1 MSAINRNHQ
10 NPATPGI
17 VFLAVVGCLAVFFF
31 GAFPAGEAAAG
42 HPYEWTAVE
51 TTLNRLI
58 ALFAAERSGWTV
70 AHTNAVLVWF
80 GFPAAIII
88 VLLSVRALF
97 RPRRQEID
105 KAARFMGR
113 GRQIQPLLGHSVKK
127 KAKRLGVKGTMHPG
141 ILLARLVL
149 TGERLYASFED
160 TCVDIWGS
168 RAGKSSTRAI
178 PVILTAP
185 GAVLATS
192 NKPDLVSVCAKVRAL
207 AGRVWVFDPQGICG
221 RVVPKVFFN
230 PLASVTEIEDARDLA
245 SIFEETTAEKD
256 AKKDG
261 FFNPAAKD
269 LITDLVFAAALE
281 GRYLDTVFNW
291 IFRPNDDEAVQLL
304 MKHGHASIAARVKDV
319 QELTE
324 KTRGGVYKQAAQMIS
339 FLESRGLMQW
349 ITPGDGRTEFNPSR
363 FVTSKDTLFLLSQEG
378 AGSAGP
384 IIAALTKA
392 VFDTGEREA
401 AANGTGRLPV
411 PLLAVLDEAAN
422 ICRIRSLPEK
432 YSHYGSKGILPM
444 VLLQSYEQ
452 GEEVWGEY
460 GMALMWSVANV
471 RIYGGNAVSRKF
483 LGDLEQLVG
492 EYIYREEEKSYGT
505 NGVTKSVRS
514 HSESILSIADLAS
527 VPGDRMIIIAGQSR
541 ATLARTLPWHKDR
554 KLRLAVKNAGKGPE
568 NRRPA
573 LRSRIKPGITGIA
586 RSLQRK
592 EPI

>member
-1 MSAINRNHQ
+1 MSAVTRNHK
-10 NPATPGI
+10 NPIMPGI
-17 VFLAVVGCLAVFFF
+17 TFLAFIGLLAVFYF
-31 GAFPAGEAAAG
+31 GAFPAGEAATG
-42 HPYEWTAVE
+42 HRYEWTAAQ
-51 TTLNRLI
+51 TTFN
-58 ALFAAERSGWTV
+58 ALVAVAMGQSQWTE
-70 AHTNAVLVWF
+70 AHTHAVLVWV
-80 GFPAAIII
+80 GVPVALTI
-88 VLLSVRALF
+88 VLLSVRALL

-113 GRQIQPLLGHSVKK
+113 GRQIEPLRKRSVMK
-127 KAKRLGVKGTMHPG
+127 KAKRLGVKDTLHPG
-141 ILLARLVL
+141 ILLARLVI

-192 NKPDLVSVCAKVRAL
+192 NKPDLVTVCAKVRA
-207 AGRVWVFDPQGICG
+207 RVGKVWLFDPQGICG

-230 PLASVTEIEDARDLA
+230 PLASVARIEDARDLA

-269 LITDLVFAAALE
+269 LITDLMFAAALE
-281 GRYLDTVFNW
+281 GRYLDTVFTW
-291 IFRPNDDEAVQLL
+291 IFRPNDDEPVQLL
-304 MKHGHASIAARVKDV
+304 MKHGHPSIAARVKDV

-324 KTRGGVYKQAAQMIS
+324 KTRGGVYKQAGLMIG
-339 FLESRGLMQW
+339 FLESRGLLEW
-349 ITPGDGRTEFNPSR
+349 ITPGEGRTEFDPSR
-363 FVTSKDTLFLLSQEG
+363 FVISKDTLFLLSQEG
-378 AGSAGP
+378 SGSAGP
-384 IIAALTKA
+384 VIAALTKA
-392 VFDTGEREA
+392 VFDAGEREA
-401 AANGTGRLPV
+401 AANGKGRLPV

-422 ICRIRSLPEK
+422 ICRIKSLPDK

-492 EYIYREEEKSYGT
+492 DYIYREEEKSYGT
-505 NGVTKSVRS
+505 NGVTKGVRS

-527 VPGDRMIIIAGQSR
+527 VPGDRMIIVAGQSR
-541 ATLARTLPWHKDR
+541 ATLARTIPWHKDR
-554 KLRLAVKNAGKGPE
+554 KLRRAVKNAEKGPATRKPE
-568 NRRPA
+568 PTKKVSVGAVRP
-573 LRSRIKPGITGIA
+573 
-586 RSLQRK
+586 LQGK
-592 EPI
+592 ESI

>member
-1 MSAINRNHQ
+1 MSAVTRNHR
-10 NPATPGI
+10 NPVAPGTM
-17 VFLAVVGCLAVFFF
+17 FLVLAGSVALFFF
-31 GAFPAGEAAAG
+31 GAFPAGEAAVG
-42 HPYEWTAVE
+42 HGYDWTAAQ
-51 TTLNRLI
+51 TTLDRLI
-58 ALFAAERSGWTV
+58 ALFLGQGSWTE
-70 AHTNAVLVWF
+70 AHTNTVLVWF
-80 GFPAAIII
+80 GMPVAAA
-88 VLLSVRALF
+88 VLVLMGQAVL

-113 GRQIQPLLGHSVKK
+113 GRQIEPLRKGSVKK
-127 KAKRLGVKGTMHPG
+127 KAKRLGVQGTRHPG
-141 ILLARLVL
+141 ILLARLVAG
-149 TGERLYASFED
+149 GERLYASFED

-207 AGRVWVFDPQGICG
+207 VGKVWTFDPQGICG
-221 RVVPKVFFN
+221 PVIPKIFFN
-230 PLASVTEIEDARDLA
+230 PLTSVKVIEDARDLA
-245 SIFEETTAEKD
+245 GIFEETTADTD
-256 AKKDG
+256 AKKDA
-261 FFNPAAKD
+261 FFNPAGKT
-269 LITDLVFAAALE
+269 LITDLMFAAALA
-281 GRYLDTVFNW
+281 GRYLDAVFNW
-291 IFRPNDDEAVQLL
+291 INRPNDDEPVQLL
-304 MKHGHASIAARVKDV
+304 MKHGHTSIAARVKDV

-324 KTRGGVYKQAAQMIS
+324 KTRGGIYKEAARMVE
-339 FLESRGLMQW
+339 FLESTGLLQW
-349 ITPGDGRTEFNPSR
+349 ITPGEGRTEFNPAE
-363 FVTSKDTLFLLSQEG
+363 FVNSKDTLFLLSQEG
-378 AGSAGP
+378 TGSAGP

-392 VFDTGEREA
+392 VFDAGEREA
-401 AANGTGRLPV
+401 AQHKSGRLPV
-411 PLLAVLDEAAN
+411 PLIAVLDEAAN

-471 RIYGGNAVSRKF
+471 RIYGGNAVSSKF

-505 NGVTKSVRS
+505 NGVSKSVRT

-527 VPGDRMIIIAGQSR
+527 VPGDRMIILAGQSR

-554 KLRLAVKNAGKGPE
+554 KLRRAVKNANRGPGK
-568 NRRPA
+568 RRPK
-573 LRSRIKPGITGIA
+573 LKPRNTGIS
-586 RSLQRK
+586 RSLKRK
-592 EPI
+592 DTI

>member
-1 MSAINRNHQ
+1 MSAVTRHHK

-17 VFLAVVGCLAVFFF
+17 MFLVFLGLLGVFFF

-42 HPYEWTAVE
+42 HRYDWTAVQ
-51 TTLNRLI
+51 TTLDRMVAVFL
-58 ALFAAERSGWTV
+58 GQGQWTE
-70 AHTNAVLVWF
+70 AHTHAVLVWF
-80 GFPAAIII
+80 GFPVAVII
-88 VLLSVRALF
+88 VLLSVRAIL

-113 GRQIQPLLGHSVKK
+113 GRQIEPLRKHSVRK
-127 KAKRLGVKGTMHPG
+127 KAKRLGVKGTTHPG
-141 ILLARLVL
+141 ILLAALVAS
-149 TGERLYASFED
+149 GERLYASFED

-207 AGRVWVFDPQGICG
+207 AGKVWIFDPQGICG

-269 LITDLVFAAALE
+269 LITDLMFAAAVE

-291 IFRPNDDEAVQLL
+291 IFRPNDDEPVQLL
-304 MKHGHASIAARVKDV
+304 MKHGHSSIAARVKDV

-324 KTRGGVYKQAAQMIS
+324 KTRGGVYKQAGLMIG
-339 FLESRGLMQW
+339 FLESRGLLEW
-349 ITPGDGRTEFNPSR
+349 ITPGDGRTEFNPGK

-392 VFDTGEREA
+392 VFDAGEREA
-401 AANGTGRLPV
+401 ARHSSGRLPV
-411 PLLAVLDEAAN
+411 PLIAVLDEAAN

-492 EYIYREEEKSYGT
+492 DYIYREEEKSYGT
-505 NGVTKSVRS
+505 NGVTKSIRS

-554 KLRLAVKNAGKGPE
+554 KLRRAVKNADKGPQT
-568 NRRPA
+568 R
-573 LRSRIKPGITGIA
+573 KPKPTNQLSAGVV

-592 EPI
+592 ESI

>member
-1 MSAINRNHQ
+1 MSAVTRNHR
-10 NPATPGI
+10 NPVAPGI
-17 VFLAVVGCLAVFFF
+17 MFLVLAGSVALFFF
-31 GAFPAGEAAAG
+31 GAFPAGEAAVG
-42 HPYEWTAVE
+42 HGYDWTAAQ
-51 TTLNRLI
+51 TTLDRLI
-58 ALFAAERSGWTV
+58 ALFLGQGSWTE
-70 AHTNAVLVWF
+70 AHTNTVLVWF
-80 GFPAAIII
+80 GMPVAAA
-88 VLLSVRALF
+88 VLVLMGQAVL

-113 GRQIQPLLGHSVKK
+113 GRQIEPLRKGSVKK
-127 KAKRLGVKGTMHPG
+127 KAKRLGVQGTTHPG
-141 ILLARLVL
+141 ILLARLVAG
-149 TGERLYASFED
+149 GERLYASFED

-207 AGRVWVFDPQGICG
+207 VGKVWAFDPQGICG
-221 RVVPKVFFN
+221 PVIPKIFFN
-230 PLASVTEIEDARDLA
+230 PLTSVKVIEDARDLA
-245 SIFEETTAEKD
+245 GIFEETTADTD
-256 AKKDG
+256 AKKDA
-261 FFNPAAKD
+261 FFNPAGKT
-269 LITDLVFAAALE
+269 LITDLMFAAALA
-281 GRYLDTVFNW
+281 GRYLHTVFNW
-291 IFRPNDDEAVQLL
+291 INRPNDDEPVQLL
-304 MKHGHASIAARVKDV
+304 MKHGHTSIAARVKDV

-324 KTRGGVYKQAAQMIS
+324 KTRGGIYKEAARMVE
-339 FLESRGLMQW
+339 FLESTGLLQW
-349 ITPGDGRTEFNPSR
+349 ITPGEGRTEFNPAE
-363 FVTSKDTLFLLSQEG
+363 FVNSKDTLFLLSQEG
-378 AGSAGP
+378 TGSAGP

-392 VFDTGEREA
+392 VFDAGEREA
-401 AANGTGRLPV
+401 AQHKSGRLPV
-411 PLLAVLDEAAN
+411 PLIAVLDEAAN

-471 RIYGGNAVSRKF
+471 RIYGGNAVSSKF

-505 NGVTKSVRS
+505 NGVSKSVRT

-527 VPGDRMIIIAGQSR
+527 VPGDRMIILAGQSR

-554 KLRLAVKNAGKGPE
+554 KLRRAVKNANRGPG
-568 NRRPA
+568 NRRPK
-573 LRSRIKPGITGIA
+573 LKPRNTGIS
-586 RSLQRK
+586 RSLTRK
-592 EPI
+592 ETI